1 MVIIAPTMHPGSHPE
16 SLSFK
21 RWLSI
26 PKNCP
31 QRLFVQVADYNLQ
44 AAFFWEASNLHE
56 AAACSIFMLSNKWE
70 KGNDI
75 VVEPESLTVDFKNT
89 NLL

>member
-1 MVIIAPTMHPGSHPE
+1 MHPGSHPE
-16 SLSFK
+16 SSSFK

-26 PKNCP
+26 HKNCP

-44 AAFFWEASNLHE
+44 AAFFWEASNL
-56 AAACSIFMLSNKWE
+56 LSNKWE